1 MEGTNTTNTQNE
13 NSNNYLLSPE
23 EEKIVP
29 CETKREEKKENKNVE
44 DSEKYTNFVT

>member
-23 EEKIVP
+23 EEKNLWLSQWDVQ
-29 CETKREEKKENKNVE
+29 
-44 DSEKYTNFVT
+44 